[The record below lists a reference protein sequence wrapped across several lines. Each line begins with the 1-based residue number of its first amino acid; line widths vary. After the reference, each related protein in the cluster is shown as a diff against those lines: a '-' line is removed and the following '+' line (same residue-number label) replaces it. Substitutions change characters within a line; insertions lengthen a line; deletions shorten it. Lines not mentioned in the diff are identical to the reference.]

1 MVLGPEWVKS
11 VTEGLDRLEELK
23 KFFQENGPEHPKYDE
38 HLDEYFELH
47 EYLYSLM

>member
-1 MVLGPEWVKS
+1 MALGPGWVARVS
-11 VTEGLDRLEELK
+11 EAIDRLEELK
-23 KFFQENGPEHPKYDE
+23 KFFQENDSEHPKYDQ

>member
-1 MVLGPEWVKS
+1 MVLGPEWVVRVS
-11 VTEGLDRLEELK
+11 EALDRLEELK
-23 KFFQENGPEHPKYDE
+23 GFFQENTQDHPKYDE